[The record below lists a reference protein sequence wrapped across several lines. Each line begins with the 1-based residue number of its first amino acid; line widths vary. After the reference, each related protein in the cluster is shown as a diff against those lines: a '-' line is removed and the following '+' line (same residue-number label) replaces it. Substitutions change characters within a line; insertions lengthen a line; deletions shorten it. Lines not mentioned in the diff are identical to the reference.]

1 MFSTI
6 CSCFCIQQT
15 RVLRLAVGSMPG
27 KNLST
32 AANGGWQQR
41 FSFFPLCISCLI
53 RGPLSSFPLH
63 YVSLVL
69 LCLILAH
76 RVCECVCV
84 EREVQRALGGH
95 QRLSERIKDPANL
108 GKLGTRTH
116 SLSLS
121 AKSFLARILATSVL
135 SFVSVCVFSY
145 GWSLQMAEVT
155 RLADVPAAWAALS
168 ISINLVFIPLF
179 FP

>member
-1 MFSTI
+1 M
-6 CSCFCIQQT
+6 
-15 RVLRLAVGSMPG
+15 GSVPG

-63 YVSLVL
+63 YISLVL

-135 SFVSVCVFSY
+135 SFVSMCVFSTVDHY
-145 GWSLQMAEVT
+145 KWQRSLGWQMSP
-155 RLADVPAAWAALS
+155 LHGPPFQSLS
-168 ISINLVFIPLF
+168 ILF
-179 FP
+179 SFRCFSPSYLLILLLLGPN